1 LAQVLYTGKD
11 FIVVDFEGE
20 PSRPLSERRIKRSPL
35 RDVASMLLS
44 FNYAVTQALHDEIES
59 GMHRS
64 EHFPVMDAWS
74 RFWYGWVSATFLKAY
89 LETASNDTFLPKTRA
104 ELQVLLDAYLLEKA
118 VAALGYEL
126 NNRPDWV
133 ELTLQRILN
142 LLER

>member
-1 LAQVLYTGKD
+1 VLYTGKD

-59 GMHRS
+59 GMHRA
-64 EHFPVMDAWS
+64 EHFPVMGAWS